1 MERETPRLT
10 DTKFWV
16 LCSDCCGHGMVL
28 GPCEGCREVRQRP
41 ALREYPVQGSGGGGG
56 GLNIYNAKQ
65 RKKNESQS

>member
-41 ALREYPVQGSGGGGG
+41 ALRKFPVQGGGGG
-56 GLNIYNAKQ
+56 GGC
-65 RKKNESQS
+65 